1 MLAVVLLSA
10 RLQSKWSQL
19 LCSLPLPIHFI
30 NRSGWKSSLQYT
42 TVLNITAT
50 AIAPSMRMLFPEAY
64 AENFLGGG
72 LVQGHMVVICIWCA
86 LFVTSQFDVMFQT
99 NVLAKFVD
107 IIMHIFLHA
116 LPLFHV
122 SLHWMQTISAPSWA
136 IGGK

>member
-1 MLAVVLLSA
+1 MIPA
-10 RLQSKWSQL
+10 
-19 LCSLPLPIHFI
+19 
-30 NRSGWKSSLQYT
+30 SLQPPTPHSFYKS
-42 TVLNITAT
+42 VWLKIVA
-50 AIAPSMRMLFPEAY
+50 AIYNGAKHYSNRNSAIHAY
-64 AENFLGGG
+64 ALSRGVRRKFSWGG

-122 SLHWMQTISAPSWA
+122 SLH
-136 IGGK
+136 